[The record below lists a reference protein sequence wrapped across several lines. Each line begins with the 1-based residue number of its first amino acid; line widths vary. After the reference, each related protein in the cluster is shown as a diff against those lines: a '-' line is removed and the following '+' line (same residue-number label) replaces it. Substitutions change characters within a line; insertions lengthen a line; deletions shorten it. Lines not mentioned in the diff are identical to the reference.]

1 MSYAKV
7 FTIAS
12 VFLLLALACGKEP
25 PATTYQYT
33 GYLTEEIPPCQPA
46 AGSSTDPC
54 ASQEGQQLG
63 GSEASLYFG
72 DDEPFGVAAFVSGFS
87 WTWSTHLVVR
97 GTYLPNSVRCA
108 PAGAQWRLP
117 TFVETVYEHTTATH
131 CFADIRVNEYILG
144 SGPPALT
151 VLVAYDYLSLHDS
164 TEEEREEARLEMERL
179 LLEGGWSRNLGSIP
193 AGGIEGREAVM
204 FLGASR
210 DGGVEAWEVTS
221 VWAIEQKDDGTVI
234 AVHPDRYWWQT
245 RHNFDYETVRAA
257 AEMELPAFRQAVSAA
272 QQGRLAAYGG
282 RIGPAANMPMI
293 QTDANRISELF
304 TSLGEYDHPLGPPVS
319 PPPACGMAVP
329 TDPYD
334 PGLML
339 DCQLLLV
346 LKDGLRGTATLNWDS
361 GTAIG
366 SWDGVTTGGTPTRV
380 TKVELDDEDLTGT
393 IPTELGSLSELT
405 HLDLSD
411 NSLTGDIPRE
421 LGHLDN
427 LEEVRLSGNSLTGCI
442 PQGLK
447 DVTTNDLSS
456 LSLLYCPPAP
466 AAPTAGTATATS
478 QPLTWAAV
486 AGAAKYR
493 VEYRLAER
501 NTPWLLDDESI
512 TTASRTV
519 DGLLCH
525 RIYGYREREYE
536 FRLSAYGDG
545 TTYAAAWS
553 EPSAVLT
560 ATTAA
565 CSPPVFGSSSYSFS
579 VVDDAPIGTTVGT
592 VQATDNS
599 GLPVVYSITGYLPIP
614 GDDPSAG
621 FFGSDYSFAID
632 PNTGVITVPEDLSR
646 TVYRTANLEVTA
658 ADTAGGVATVEVLIE
673 ITKGCSSGTAVPN
686 PTVNPGLVEDCRT
699 LLDLKDELAGT
710 ARH

>member
-1 MSYAKV
+1 MGTRQAQHAAQI
-7 FTIAS
+7 IA
-12 VFLLLALACGKEP
+12 LLAVILLVACGGESP
-25 PATTYQYT
+25 LPAYQYD
-33 GYLTEEIPPCQPA
+33 GYLAEEIPPCQPA
-46 AGSSTDPC
+46 AGSSVAPC
-54 ASQEGQQLG
+54 GSGVGHQLG
-63 GSEASLYFG
+63 GSDSSIYLG
-72 DDEPFGVAAFVSGFS
+72 DEPESMRSFLDGWGRTWAA
-87 WTWSTHLVVR
+87 HLVVR

-108 PAGAQWRLP
+108 PAGAQFRLASYS
-117 TFVETVYEHTTATH
+117 ETDYSEITATH
-131 CFADIRVNEYILG
+131 CYADIRANEYILG
-144 SGPPALT
+144 SGPPTLT
-151 VLVAYDYLSLHDS
+151 VLVAYDYLSLHGS
-164 TEEEREEARLEMERL
+164 TEEEREEARLEMEKK
-179 LLEGGWSRNLGSIP
+179 LLEGGWDRRFGHIP
-193 AGGIEGREAVM
+193 EGGIEGREAVL
-204 FLGASR
+204 FIGASR
-210 DGGVEAWEVTS
+210 DGGVEAWQVFIT
-221 VWAIEQKDDGTVI
+221 WDIQQRDDGTVI
-234 AVHPDRYWWQT
+234 AVHPDRFWWEQ
-245 RHNFDYETVRAA
+245 RDDYQIHLQAV
-257 AEMELPAFRQAVSAA
+257 EMELPAFRQAVSAA
-272 QQGRLAAYGG
+272 HQARLTAYGG

-304 TSLGEYDHPLGPPVS
+304 TSLGEYDHPNGPPVY
-319 PPPACGMAVP
+319 PPPACGQAVP

-366 SWDGVTTGGTPTRV
+366 SWDGVTTGGTPARV
-380 TKVELDDEDLTGT
+380 TKVELDDEDLTGS

-411 NSLTGDIPRE
+411 NSLTGDIPRK
-421 LGHLDN
+421 LVRLDN

-466 AAPTAGTATATS
+466 AAPTAGTATETS

-599 GLPVVYSITGYLPIP
+599 GLPVVYSITGYRPVP
-614 GDDPSAG
+614 GFELFDG
-621 FFGSDYSFAID
+621 FALDE
-632 PNTGVITVPEDLSR
+632 NTGVVTVKGDIDL
-646 TVYRTANLEVTA
+646 RTAYSRGANMVVSATDA
-658 ADTAGGVATVEVLIE
+658 AGGVAKVEVLIE
-673 ITKGCSSGTAVPN
+673 LTK
-686 PTVNPGLVEDCRT
+686 RT
-699 LLDLKDELAGT
+699 EG
-710 ARH
+710 